1 MADMSAQRPQ
11 AKADQS
17 LTVGSVVL
25 TLVGD
30 EIRITTTRADG
41 LSVSVP
47 SVALERWAL
56 KFLRE
61 LLVVDREQVR

>member
-41 LSVSVP
+41 LSASVP